1 MNTWLGQY
9 TLEIQKA
16 SEPTDIIWENRQYT
30 QASRV
35 FKSLIVTIIISILL
49 AISFYLILICSKA
62 SLTLLN
68 KYPGTIECDAMTAD
82 KSKDEL
88 QA

>member
-9 TLEIQKA
+9 TLDIQKA
-16 SEPTDIIWENRQYT
+16 AEPTDIIWENRQYT

-68 KYPGTIECDAMTAD
+68 KYPSTIVCDSMTAG
-82 KSKDEL
+82 KENSEL
-88 QA
+88 

>member
-1 MNTWLGQY
+1 MNTWLGKY
-9 TLEIQKA
+9 TFEIKSA
-16 SEPTDIIWENRQYT
+16 SEPTDIIWENRQFT
-30 QASRV
+30 QASRI
-35 FKSLIVTIIISILL
+35 FKGIIVTIIITILL

-68 KYPGTIECDAMTAD
+68 KYPSTIECDALTAD
-82 KSKDEL
+82 KTKDEL